1 MLFYDFEVFANDWL
15 VVIADTD
22 NQSEKIF
29 VNNEQ
34 ALIDYYHEHKNDIW
48 IGYNSRH
55 YDQFI
60 LKAIIC
66 GFTPQA
72 INEWIIIDH
81 QPGWK
86 FYKDFWKIQLY
97 NFDVM
102 TNKFRSLKQLE
113 GFQGHDIRETSVS
126 FNIRRELTE
135 EEIEE
140 VIKYCRHD
148 VHETMHIFM
157 ETITEFESQVELLK
171 MFNLPLRN
179 ISKTKAQLSA
189 FILDAKQPAVPRD
202 DEFDFTFPDTLQINK
217 YTEVLDFYK
226 ENKDYNK
233 VLELNVAG
241 VPHLFAWGG
250 LHGARNNY
258 YGEGHFLNIDVESYY
273 PALMIEYDYLSRNIK
288 DPSKFR
294 EVRDTRLKYKAAK
307 DKRQAPLKIVIN
319 GTYGAMKDKYN
330 GLYDPL
336 MANNVCIGGMTLL
349 LDLIEKLEP
358 HCEII
363 QSNTD
368 GVLVKLRNYNDY
380 DLIDDICY
388 EWEQRTRMGLEFD
401 EFVKVI
407 QKDVNNYILVDA
419 DGNYKSKGA
428 YVKKLNPLDYDLPIV
443 NEAVVNYFVKGIDPE
458 ETIFNCTELVKFQ
471 KIVKISSK
479 YSHARY
485 GTRRMNEKVFRV
497 FASIDEN
504 DKQLCKVK
512 DGIAEKIAYVPERCF
527 IFNGDIKNMNVPGK
541 LDYWWYWTLANKRID
556 DFLGEDK

>member
-22 NQSEKIF
+22 NQSEEVF

-86 FYKDFWKIQLY
+86 FYKDFWKIQFY

-126 FNIRRELTE
+126 FTIQRNLT

-202 DEFDFTFPDTLQINK
+202 DEFNFTFPDTLQINK

-258 YGEGHFLNIDVESYY
+258 YGEGYFLNIDVESYY
-273 PALMIEYDYLSRNIK
+273 PALMIEYDYLSRNVK
-288 DPSKFR
+288 DPAKFR

-336 MANNVCIGGMTLL
+336 MANNVCLGGMTLL

-368 GVLVKLRNYNDY
+368 GVLVKLRHYDDY

-485 GTRRMNEKVFRV
+485 GTRRMTEKVFRV
-497 FASIDEN
+497 FASVDEN
-504 DKQLCKVK
+504 DKHLCKVK
-512 DGIAEKIAYVPERCF
+512 DGVAEKIAYVPERCF
-527 IFNGDIKNMNVPGK
+527 IMNDDLDGKEIPSK

-556 DFLGEDK
+556 DFLGVDK

>member
-22 NQSEKIF
+22 NQSEKVF

-202 DEFDFTFPDTLQINK
+202 DEFDFIFPDTLQINK

-258 YGEGHFLNIDVESYY
+258 YGEGYFLNIDVESYY
-273 PALMIEYDYLSRNIK
+273 PALMIEYDYLSRNVK
-288 DPSKFR
+288 DPVKFR
-294 EVRDTRLKYKAAK
+294 EIRDTRLKYKAAK

-336 MANNVCIGGMTLL
+336 MANNVCIAGMTLL

-358 HCEII
+358 HCEIV

-368 GVLVKLRNYNDY
+368 GVLIKLRHYDDY

-419 DGNYKSKGA
+419 EGNYKSKGA
-428 YVKKLNPLDYDLPIV
+428 YVKKLNSLDYDLPIV

-485 GTRRMNEKVFRV
+485 DTRRMNEKVFRV
-497 FASIDEN
+497 FASVDEN

-512 DGIAEKIAYVPERCF
+512 DGVAEKIAYVPERCF
-527 IFNGDIKNMNVPGK
+527 IINDDLDGKEIPSK

>member
-1 MLFYDFEVFANDWL
+1 MLFYDFEVFTNDWL
-15 VVIADTD
+15 VVIADTE
-22 NQSEKIF
+22 NQSEKVF
-29 VNNEQ
+29 VNNER

-72 INEWIIIDH
+72 INEWIILDH
-81 QPGWK
+81 KPGWK

-126 FNIRRELTE
+126 FNISRELTE
-135 EEIEE
+135 EEIDE

-148 VHETMHIFM
+148 VHETMHIFV

-189 FILDAKQPAVPRD
+189 FILDAKQSAVPRD

-258 YGEGHFLNIDVESYY
+258 YSEGHFLNIDVESYY

-288 DPSKFR
+288 DPAKFR

-358 HCEII
+358 YCGVI

-368 GVLVKLRNYNDY
+368 GVLVRLRNYEDY

-497 FASIDEN
+497 FASVDEN

-527 IFNGDIKNMNVPGK
+527 IMNDDLDGKAIPSK

-556 DFLGEDK
+556 DFLGKDK

>member
-22 NQSEKIF
+22 DQSEKVF

-72 INEWIIIDH
+72 INEWIILDH
-81 QPGWK
+81 KPGWK

-126 FNIRRELTE
+126 FNISRELTE
-135 EEIEE
+135 GEIEE

-202 DEFDFTFPDTLQINK
+202 DEFNFTFPNTLQINK

-250 LHGARNNY
+250 LHGAINNY
-258 YGEGHFLNIDVESYY
+258 YGEGHFLNIDVASYY
-273 PALMIEYDYLSRNIK
+273 PALMIEYGYLSRNVK
-288 DPSKFR
+288 DPAKFR

-358 HCEII
+358 YCEVV

-368 GVLVKLRNYNDY
+368 GVLVKLRNYEDY

-388 EWEQRTRMGLEFD
+388 EWEQRTKMELEFD

-419 DGNYKSKGA
+419 EGNYKSKGA
-428 YVKKLNPLDYDLPIV
+428 YVKKLNPLDFDLPIV
-443 NEAVVNYFVKGIDPE
+443 NEAVVNYFVKGIDPK

-497 FASIDEN
+497 FASVDEN

-556 DFLGEDK
+556 DFLGGK

>member
-1 MLFYDFEVFANDWL
+1 MLFYDFEVFSNDWL
-15 VVIADTD
+15 VVIADTE
-22 NQSEKIF
+22 NQSEKVF

-34 ALIDYYHEHKNDIW
+34 DLIDYYHEHKNDIW

-66 GFTPQA
+66 GFTPQS
-72 INEWIIIDH
+72 INEWIILDH
-81 QPGWK
+81 KPGWK
-86 FYKDFWKIQLY
+86 FYKDFWKVQLY

-126 FNIRRELTE
+126 FTIKRNLTE

-202 DEFDFTFPDTLQINK
+202 DEFNFTFPDTLQINK

-258 YGEGHFLNIDVESYY
+258 YGEGYFLNIDVASYY
-273 PALMIEYDYLSRNIK
+273 PALMIEYDYLSRNVK
-288 DPSKFR
+288 DPAKFR

-358 HCEII
+358 YCEVV

-368 GVLVKLRNYNDY
+368 GVLVKLRNYEDY
-380 DLIDDICY
+380 DLIDDISY
-388 EWEQRTRMGLEFD
+388 EWEQRTKMELEFD

-497 FASIDEN
+497 FASVDEN

-527 IFNGDIKNMNVPGK
+527 IMNDDLDGKEIPSK
-541 LDYWWYWTLANKRID
+541 LDYWWYWTLASKRID
-556 DFLGEDK
+556 DFLGE

>member
-22 NQSEKIF
+22 DQSKKVF

-72 INEWIIIDH
+72 INEWIILDH
-81 QPGWK
+81 KPGWK

-126 FNIRRELTE
+126 FNISRELTE
-135 EEIEE
+135 GEIEE

-202 DEFDFTFPDTLQINK
+202 DEFNFTFPNTLQINK

-250 LHGARNNY
+250 LHGAINNY
-258 YGEGHFLNIDVESYY
+258 YGEGHFLNIDVASYY
-273 PALMIEYDYLSRNIK
+273 PALMIEYGYLSRNVK
-288 DPSKFR
+288 DPAKFR

-358 HCEII
+358 YCEVV

-368 GVLVKLRNYNDY
+368 GVLVKLRNYEDY

-388 EWEQRTRMGLEFD
+388 EWEQRTKMELEFD

-419 DGNYKSKGA
+419 EGNYKSKGA
-428 YVKKLNPLDYDLPIV
+428 YVKKLNPLDFDLPIV

-497 FASIDEN
+497 FASVDEN

-556 DFLGEDK
+556 DFLGGK

>member
-22 NQSEKIF
+22 NQSEEVF

-202 DEFDFTFPDTLQINK
+202 DEFDFIFPDTLQINK

-258 YGEGHFLNIDVESYY
+258 YGEGYFLNIDVESYY

-368 GVLVKLRNYNDY
+368 GVLVKLRHYDDY

-497 FASIDEN
+497 FASVDEN

-512 DGIAEKIAYVPERCF
+512 DGVAEKIAYVPERCF
-527 IFNGDIKNMNVPGK
+527 IMNDDLDGKEIPSK

-556 DFLGEDK
+556 DFLGK

>member
-22 NQSEKIF
+22 NQSEKVF

-126 FNIRRELTE
+126 FNISRELTE

-202 DEFDFTFPDTLQINK
+202 DEFNFTFPDTLQINK

-258 YGEGHFLNIDVESYY
+258 YGEGHFLNIDVASYY
-273 PALMIEYDYLSRNIK
+273 PALMIEYDYLSRNVK
-288 DPSKFR
+288 DPAKFR

-358 HCEII
+358 YCEVI

-368 GVLVKLRNYNDY
+368 GVLVKLRHYNDY

-388 EWEQRTRMGLEFD
+388 EWEQRTKMELEFD

-419 DGNYKSKGA
+419 EGNYKSKGA

-479 YSHARY
+479 YSYARY

-497 FASIDEN
+497 FASVDEN

-512 DGIAEKIAYVPERCF
+512 EGIAEKIAYVPERCF
-527 IFNGDIKNMNVPGK
+527 IINDDLDGKEIPSK

-556 DFLGEDK
+556 DFLGE

>member
-22 NQSEKIF
+22 NQSEKVF

-34 ALIDYYHEHKNDIW
+34 ALIDYHHDHKNDIW

-126 FNIRRELTE
+126 FNISRELTE

-140 VIKYCRHD
+140 VIEYCRHD

-189 FILDAKQPAVPRD
+189 FILDAKQPAVPRN

-273 PALMIEYDYLSRNIK
+273 PALMIEYDYLSRNVK
-288 DPSKFR
+288 DPAKFR
-294 EVRDTRLKYKAAK
+294 EIRDTRLKYKAAK

-358 HCEII
+358 YCEII

-368 GVLVKLRNYNDY
+368 GVLVKLRNYDDY

-497 FASIDEN
+497 FASVDEN

-512 DGIAEKIAYVPERCF
+512 DGVAEKIAYVPERCF
-527 IFNGDIKNMNVPGK
+527 IMNDDLDGKEIPSK

-556 DFLGEDK
+556 DFLGSH

>member
-22 NQSEKIF
+22 NQSEKVF

-258 YGEGHFLNIDVESYY
+258 YGEGYFLNIDVESYY
-273 PALMIEYDYLSRNIK
+273 PALMIEYDYLSRNVK
-288 DPSKFR
+288 DPAKFR

-368 GVLVKLRNYNDY
+368 GVLVKLRHYDDY

-458 ETIFNCTELVKFQ
+458 ETIFSCTELVKFQ

-497 FASIDEN
+497 FASVDEN

-512 DGIAEKIAYVPERCF
+512 DGVAEKIAYVPERCF
-527 IFNGDIKNMNVPGK
+527 IMNDDIKGMKVPSK

>member
-1 MLFYDFEVFANDWL
+1 MLFYDFEVFTNDWL

-22 NQSEKIF
+22 NQSEKVF

-34 ALIDYYHEHKNDIW
+34 ALIDYYHDHKNDIW

-126 FNIRRELTE
+126 FNISRELTE

-140 VIKYCRHD
+140 VIEYCRHD

-189 FILDAKQPAVPRD
+189 FILDAKQPAVPRN

-258 YGEGHFLNIDVESYY
+258 YGEGYFLNIDVESYY
-273 PALMIEYDYLSRNIK
+273 PALMIEYDYLSRNVK
-288 DPSKFR
+288 DPAKFR

-368 GVLVKLRNYNDY
+368 GVLVKLRNYDDY

-428 YVKKLNPLDYDLPIV
+428 YVKKLNSLDYDLPIV

-497 FASIDEN
+497 FASVDEN

-512 DGIAEKIAYVPERCF
+512 DGVAEKIAYVPERCF
-527 IFNGDIKNMNVPGK
+527 IMNDDLDGKVIPSK

-556 DFLGEDK
+556 DFLGKE

>member
-1 MLFYDFEVFANDWL
+1 MLFYDFEVFSNDWL
-15 VVIADTD
+15 VVITDTD
-22 NQSEKIF
+22 NQSEKVF
-29 VNNEQ
+29 VNNERD
-34 ALIDYYHEHKNDIW
+34 LIDYYHEHKNDIW

-72 INEWIIIDH
+72 INEWIILDH
-81 QPGWK
+81 KPGWK

-126 FNIRRELTE
+126 FNISRELTA

-217 YTEVLDFYK
+217 YTEVLEFYK

-233 VLELNVAG
+233 VLELSVAG

-258 YGEGHFLNIDVESYY
+258 YGEGYFLNIDVESYY

-288 DPSKFR
+288 DPAKFR

-336 MANNVCIGGMTLL
+336 MANNVCIAGMTLL

-358 HCEII
+358 YCEVV

-368 GVLVKLRNYNDY
+368 GVLVKLRNYEDY

-401 EFVKVI
+401 EYVKVI
-407 QKDVNNYILVDA
+407 QKDVNNYIVVDA
-419 DGNYKSKGA
+419 EGNYKSKGA

-458 ETIFNCTELVKFQ
+458 DTIFNCTELVKFQ

-497 FASIDEN
+497 FASVDEN

-527 IFNGDIKNMNVPGK
+527 IMNDDIKGVKVPGK

-556 DFLGEDK
+556 DFLGKDK

>member
-22 NQSEKIF
+22 DQSEKVF

-34 ALIDYYHEHKNDIW
+34 ALIDYYHDHKNDIW

-72 INEWIIIDH
+72 INEWIILDH
-81 QPGWK
+81 KPGWK

-126 FNIRRELTE
+126 FNISRELTE
-135 EEIEE
+135 EEIAE

-157 ETITEFESQVELLK
+157 EIITEFESQVELLK

-189 FILDAKQPAVPRD
+189 FILDAKQPTVPRD
-202 DEFDFTFPDTLQINK
+202 DEFNFTFPDTLQINK

-233 VLELNVAG
+233 VLELIIAG

-288 DPSKFR
+288 EPAKFR

-368 GVLVKLRNYNDY
+368 GVLVKLRNYEDY

-428 YVKKLNPLDYDLPIV
+428 YVKKLSPLDYDLPIV

-497 FASIDEN
+497 FASVDEN
-504 DKQLCKVK
+504 DKQLYKVK

-527 IFNGDIKNMNVPGK
+527 IMNDDLDGKEIPSK

-556 DFLGEDK
+556 DFLGSH

>member
-22 NQSEKIF
+22 DQSEKVF
-29 VNNEQ
+29 VNNER

-72 INEWIIIDH
+72 INEWIILDH
-81 QPGWK
+81 KPGWK

-135 EEIEE
+135 EEVEE
-140 VIKYCRHD
+140 VTKYCRHD

-157 ETITEFESQVELLK
+157 ETITEFESQIELLK

-202 DEFDFTFPDTLQINK
+202 DEFNFTFPNTLQINK

-258 YGEGHFLNIDVESYY
+258 YGEGYFLNIDVESYY

-288 DPSKFR
+288 DPAKFR

-336 MANNVCIGGMTLL
+336 MANNVCIAGMTLL

-358 HCEII
+358 YCEVV

-368 GVLVKLRNYNDY
+368 GVLVKLRNYEDY

-401 EFVKVI
+401 EFAKVI

-497 FASIDEN
+497 FASVDEN

-512 DGIAEKIAYVPERCF
+512 DGVAEKIAYVPERCF
-527 IFNGDIKNMNVPGK
+527 IMNDDIKGMKVPGK
-541 LDYWWYWTLANKRID
+541 LDYWWYWKLANKRID
-556 DFLGEDK
+556 DFLGKE

>member
-22 NQSEKIF
+22 NQSEKVF

-34 ALIDYYHEHKNDIW
+34 ALIDYYHDHKNDIW

-126 FNIRRELTE
+126 FNISRALTE

-189 FILDAKQPAVPRD
+189 FILDAKQPAVPRN

-258 YGEGHFLNIDVESYY
+258 YGEGYFLNIDVESYY
-273 PALMIEYDYLSRNIK
+273 PALMIEYDYLSRNVK
-288 DPSKFR
+288 DPAKFR

-368 GVLVKLRNYNDY
+368 GVLVKLRHYDDY

-479 YSHARY
+479 YSYARY

-497 FASIDEN
+497 FASVDEN

-512 DGIAEKIAYVPERCF
+512 DGVAEKIAYVPERCF
-527 IFNGDIKNMNVPGK
+527 IENGDLDGKEIPSK

-556 DFLGEDK
+556 DFLGE

>member
-15 VVIADTD
+15 VIIADTD
-22 NQSEKIF
+22 NQSEEVF

-135 EEIEE
+135 EEIGE

-189 FILDAKQPAVPRD
+189 FILDAKQPAITRD
-202 DEFDFTFPDTLQINK
+202 DEFNFTFPDTLQINK

-233 VLELNVAG
+233 VFELNVAG

-258 YGEGHFLNIDVESYY
+258 YGEGYFLNIDVESYY
-273 PALMIEYDYLSRNIK
+273 PALMIEYDYLSRNVK
-288 DPSKFR
+288 DPAKFR

-358 HCEII
+358 YCEII

-368 GVLVKLRNYNDY
+368 GVLVKLRNYDDY

-497 FASIDEN
+497 FASVDEN

-512 DGIAEKIAYVPERCF
+512 DGVAEKIAYVPERCF
-527 IFNGDIKNMNVPGK
+527 IINDDLDGKEIPSK

-556 DFLGEDK
+556 DFLGE

>member
-22 NQSEKIF
+22 NQSEKVF

-72 INEWIIIDH
+72 INEWIIIDY

-189 FILDAKQPAVPRD
+189 FILDAKQPAVPRE
-202 DEFDFTFPDTLQINK
+202 DEFDFIFPDTLQINK

-258 YGEGHFLNIDVESYY
+258 YGEGYFLNIDVESYY
-273 PALMIEYDYLSRNIK
+273 PALMIEYDYLSRNVK
-288 DPSKFR
+288 DPVKFR
-294 EVRDTRLKYKAAK
+294 EIRDTRLKYKAAK

-336 MANNVCIGGMTLL
+336 MANNVCIAGMTLL

-368 GVLVKLRNYNDY
+368 GVLVKLRHYDDY

-419 DGNYKSKGA
+419 EGNYKSKGA

-497 FASIDEN
+497 FASVDEN

-512 DGIAEKIAYVPERCF
+512 DGVAEKIAYVPERCF
-527 IFNGDIKNMNVPGK
+527 IINDDLDGKEIPSK

-556 DFLGEDK
+556 DFLGE

>member
-22 NQSEKIF
+22 NQSEEVF

-86 FYKDFWKIQLY
+86 FYKEFWKIQLY

-202 DEFDFTFPDTLQINK
+202 DEFDFIFPDTLQINK

-258 YGEGHFLNIDVESYY
+258 YGEGYFLNIDVESYY

-368 GVLVKLRNYNDY
+368 GVLVKLRHYDDY

-497 FASIDEN
+497 FASVDEN

-512 DGIAEKIAYVPERCF
+512 DGVAEKIAYVPERCF
-527 IFNGDIKNMNVPGK
+527 IMNDDLDGKEIPSK

-556 DFLGEDK
+556 DFLGK

>member
-22 NQSEKIF
+22 NHSEKVF
-29 VNNEQ
+29 VNNERD
-34 ALIDYYHEHKNDIW
+34 LIDYYHEHKNDIW

-72 INEWIIIDH
+72 INEWIILDH
-81 QPGWK
+81 KPGWK

-126 FNIRRELTE
+126 FTIQRNLTE
-135 EEIEE
+135 EELEE

-202 DEFDFTFPDTLQINK
+202 DEFNFSFPNTLQINQ

-258 YGEGHFLNIDVESYY
+258 YGEGYFLNIDVESYY

-288 DPSKFR
+288 DPAKFR

-336 MANNVCIGGMTLL
+336 MANNVCIAGMTLL

-358 HCEII
+358 YCEVV

-368 GVLVKLRNYNDY
+368 GVLVKLRNYEDY

-401 EFVKVI
+401 EYVKVI

-419 DGNYKSKGA
+419 EGNYKSKGA

-497 FASIDEN
+497 FASVDEN

-527 IFNGDIKNMNVPGK
+527 IVNDDIKDMQVPGK

-556 DFLGEDK
+556 DFLGKE

>member
-22 NQSEKIF
+22 NQSEKVF

-34 ALIDYYHEHKNDIW
+34 ALIDYYHEHKNEIW

-72 INEWIIIDH
+72 INEWIILDH
-81 QPGWK
+81 KPGWK
-86 FYKDFWKIQLY
+86 FYKDFWKVQLY

-126 FNIRRELTE
+126 FNISRKLTE

-202 DEFDFTFPDTLQINK
+202 DEFNFTFPNTLQINK

-258 YGEGHFLNIDVESYY
+258 YGEGYFLNIDVESYY

-288 DPSKFR
+288 DPAKFR

-336 MANNVCIGGMTLL
+336 MANNVCIAGMTLL

-358 HCEII
+358 YCEII

-368 GVLVKLRNYNDY
+368 GVLVKLRHYDDY

-419 DGNYKSKGA
+419 EGNYKSKGA

-497 FASIDEN
+497 FASVDEN

-527 IFNGDIKNMNVPGK
+527 IVNDDLDGKEIPSK

-556 DFLGEDK
+556 DFLGE

>member
-22 NQSEKIF
+22 NHSEKVF
-29 VNNEQ
+29 VNNERD
-34 ALIDYYHEHKNDIW
+34 LIDYYHEHKNDIW

-72 INEWIIIDH
+72 INEWIILDH
-81 QPGWK
+81 KPGWK

-202 DEFDFTFPDTLQINK
+202 DEFNFSFPNTLQINQ

-258 YGEGHFLNIDVESYY
+258 YGEGYFLNIDVESYY

-288 DPSKFR
+288 DPAKFR

-336 MANNVCIGGMTLL
+336 MANNVCIAGMTLL

-358 HCEII
+358 YCEVV

-368 GVLVKLRNYNDY
+368 GVLVKLRNYEDY

-401 EFVKVI
+401 EYVKVI

-419 DGNYKSKGA
+419 EGNYKSKGA
-428 YVKKLNPLDYDLPIV
+428 YVKELNPLDYDLPIV

-497 FASIDEN
+497 FASVDEN

-527 IFNGDIKNMNVPGK
+527 IVNDDIKDMQVPGK

-556 DFLGEDK
+556 DFLGKE

>member
-22 NQSEKIF
+22 TQSEKVF

-126 FNIRRELTE
+126 FNISRELTE

-202 DEFDFTFPDTLQINK
+202 DEFNFTFPDTLQINK

-258 YGEGHFLNIDVESYY
+258 YGEGHFLNIDVASYY
-273 PALMIEYDYLSRNIK
+273 PALMIEYDYLSRNVK
-288 DPSKFR
+288 DPAKFR

-358 HCEII
+358 YCEVI

-368 GVLVKLRNYNDY
+368 GVLVKLRHYNDY

-388 EWEQRTRMGLEFD
+388 EWEQRTKMELEFD

-419 DGNYKSKGA
+419 EGNYKSKGA

-479 YSHARY
+479 YSYARY

-497 FASIDEN
+497 FASVDEN

-512 DGIAEKIAYVPERCF
+512 EGIAEKIAYVPERCF
-527 IFNGDIKNMNVPGK
+527 IINDDLDGKEIPSK
-541 LDYWWYWTLANKRID
+541 LDYWWYWTLANKRTD
-556 DFLGEDK
+556 DFLGE

>member
-22 NQSEKIF
+22 TQSEKVF

-126 FNIRRELTE
+126 FNISRELTE

-202 DEFDFTFPDTLQINK
+202 DEFNFTFPDTLQINK

-258 YGEGHFLNIDVESYY
+258 YGEGHFLNIDVASYY
-273 PALMIEYDYLSRNIK
+273 PALMIEYDYLSRNVK
-288 DPSKFR
+288 DPAKFR

-358 HCEII
+358 YCEVI

-368 GVLVKLRNYNDY
+368 GVLVKLRHYNDY

-388 EWEQRTRMGLEFD
+388 EWEQRTKMELEFD

-419 DGNYKSKGA
+419 EGNYKSKGA

-443 NEAVVNYFVKGIDPE
+443 NEAVVNYSVKGIDPE

-479 YSHARY
+479 YSYARY

-497 FASIDEN
+497 FASVAEN

-512 DGIAEKIAYVPERCF
+512 EGIAEKIAYVPERCF
-527 IFNGDIKNMNVPGK
+527 IINDDLDGKEIPSK

-556 DFLGEDK
+556 DFFGE

>member
-1 MLFYDFEVFANDWL
+1 MLFYDFEVFSNDWL

-22 NQSEKIF
+22 NQSEKVF
-29 VNNEQ
+29 VNNER

-72 INEWIIIDH
+72 INEWIILDNK
-81 QPGWK
+81 PGWK

-126 FNIRRELTE
+126 FNIGRKLTE

-202 DEFDFTFPDTLQINK
+202 DEFNFTFPNTLQINK

-258 YGEGHFLNIDVESYY
+258 YGEGYFLNIDVESYY

-288 DPSKFR
+288 DPAKFR

-336 MANNVCIGGMTLL
+336 MANNVCIAGMTLL

-358 HCEII
+358 YCEIV

-368 GVLVKLRNYNDY
+368 GVLVKLRNYEDY

-428 YVKKLNPLDYDLPIV
+428 YVKQLNPLDFDLPIV

-479 YSHARY
+479 YSYARY

-497 FASIDEN
+497 FASVDEN

-512 DGIAEKIAYVPERCF
+512 DGIAEKIAYVPEKCF
-527 IFNGDIKNMNVPGK
+527 IMNDDIKSMKVPGK

>member
-22 NQSEKIF
+22 DQSEKVFI
-29 VNNEQ
+29 NNEQ

-66 GFTPQA
+66 GFTPQE
-72 INEWIIIDH
+72 INEWIILDH
-81 QPGWK
+81 KPGWK

-140 VIKYCRHD
+140 VIKYCRND

-157 ETITEFESQVELLK
+157 ETVTEFESQVELLK

-189 FILDAKQPAVPRD
+189 FILDAKQHVVPRD
-202 DEFDFTFPDTLQINK
+202 DEFDFVFPDTLRIDK
-217 YTEVLDFYK
+217 YKEVLDFYK

-258 YGEGHFLNIDVESYY
+258 VGTGHFLNIDVASYY
-273 PALMIEYDYLSRNIK
+273 PALMIEYDYLSRNVK
-288 DPSKFR
+288 DPAKFT

-358 HCEII
+358 YCEVI

-368 GVLVKLRNYNDY
+368 GVLVKLRHYDDY

-388 EWEQRTRMGLEFD
+388 EWEQRTKMELEFD

-419 DGNYKSKGA
+419 EGNYKSKGA
-428 YVKKLNPLDYDLPIV
+428 YVKKLNPLDFDLPIV

-458 ETIFNCTELVKFQ
+458 ETIFNCTEIVKFQ

-485 GTRRMNEKVFRV
+485 GTRRMHEKVFRV
-497 FASIDEN
+497 FASVDEN

-512 DGIAEKIAYVPERCF
+512 DGVAEKIAYVPEKCF
-527 IFNGDIKNMNVPGK
+527 IVNDDIKDMKVPGK
-541 LDYWWYWTLANKRID
+541 LDYWWYWRLANKRID

>member
-1 MLFYDFEVFANDWL
+1 MLFYDFEVFVNDWL
-15 VVIADTD
+15 VVIADAD
-22 NQSEKIF
+22 NQSEKVF

-34 ALIDYYHEHKNDIW
+34 ALIDYYHDHKNDIW

-126 FNIRRELTE
+126 FNISRELTE

-140 VIKYCRHD
+140 VIEYCRHD

-189 FILDAKQPAVPRD
+189 FILDAKQPAVPRN

-258 YGEGHFLNIDVESYY
+258 YGEGYFLNIDVESYY
-273 PALMIEYDYLSRNIK
+273 PALMIEYDYLSRNVK
-288 DPSKFR
+288 DPAKFR

-368 GVLVKLRNYNDY
+368 GVLVKLRHYDDY

-407 QKDVNNYILVDA
+407 QKDVNNYILVDTE
-419 DGNYKSKGA
+419 GNYKSKGA

-458 ETIFNCTELVKFQ
+458 DTIFNCTELVKFQ

-497 FASIDEN
+497 FASVDEN

-512 DGIAEKIAYVPERCF
+512 DGVAEKIAYVPERCF
-527 IFNGDIKNMNVPGK
+527 IINDDLDGKEIPSK

-556 DFLGEDK
+556 DFLGK